1 MKLLNKHLNG
11 FNRQFVAFVLRDC
24 YKWLKYYT
32 SEACIC
38 EEYGKSS
45 GIIDIGFVT
54 GTITKQESERYRKVF
69 WNLYAIKRGYKCS
82 DTTTEKQS

>member
-1 MKLLNKHLNG
+1 MNLLNKHLKG
-11 FNRQFVAFVLRDC
+11 FNRQYVAFVLRDC

-45 GIIDIGFVT
+45 GIIDTAFVT
-54 GTITKQESERYRKVF
+54 SIISKREHERYNKAF
-69 WNLYAIKRGYKCS
+69 WNLYAVKRGYKCT